1 MLNSPDTFIAEYLP
15 LYQYVKKQFADAR
28 ELLNYNINENELIV
42 LCELFINHMDP
53 V

>member
-1 MLNSPDTFIAEYLP
+1 MHA
-15 LYQYVKKQFADAR
+15 
-28 ELLNYNINENELIV
+28 ELLNYNIKENELIV